1 MKKFLMTFALLATLA
16 LGACAPTNSSSG
28 GGSGTSQNPNSY
40 QLIKDNGFKGGLLVN
55 PASGFRQDDGW
66 VPDNRWPM
74 DVELLYG
81 DATSSTISWIVA
93 QHGDIYSL
101 NDKYNEYVGEKPL
114 YENGYYRYFDESKE
128 IAINPDTGHLYM
140 ELNTS
145 KEYVRPRKQSEAW
158 PHILFNQGFDRAVR
172 LQDVESVD
180 FTMDI
185 ELKKFEDHM
194 NGEADPSLHATQ
206 FLMYIVI
213 KSEQALDSNSFFW
226 FGIPFFDNRYPN
238 GLDEHGMIDAGGAG
252 ATSKFIYGMP
262 SYDYLPNGV
271 KLNQKESINID
282 IKPYI
287 GRALLMA
294 RDLGHFTN
302 STIDDLTFQSMN
314 IGFEIPGTYDCG
326 IEISNFALIAN
337 YK

>member
-1 MKKFLMTFALLATLA
+1 MKNKYIFLIFLLMLSGCNNSNNIVT
-16 LGACAPTNSSSG
+16 TSSS
-28 GGSGTSQNPNSY
+28 SNNNSY
-40 QLIKDNGFKGGLLVN
+40 QLIKDNTFHNGFLSR
-55 PASGFRQDDGW
+55 PASGSRQDDGW
-66 VPDNRWPM
+66 VPDDRWPM
-74 DVELLYG
+74 DVELTYG
-81 DATSSTISWIVA
+81 DDANNGIAWLLS
-93 QHGDIYSL
+93 QHGAIYSL

-114 YENGYYRYFDESKE
+114 YENGYYTFFDDSKE
-128 IAINPDTGHLYM
+128 ISINPNEGKLYL
-140 ELNTS
+140 ELNAS
-145 KEYVRPRKQSEAW
+145 KEFVRPRKASESW
-158 PHILFNQGFDRAVR
+158 PNLILDQGFDKAVR

-194 NGEADPSLHATQ
+194 NGQTNPDIHATQ
-206 FLMYIVI
+206 FLMYLVI

-238 GLDEHGMIDAGGAG
+238 GSDEYALIDAGGAG

-287 GRALLMA
+287 ARSLMLA
-294 RDLGHFTN
+294 QELGHFNN
-302 STIDDLTFQSMN
+302 STVDDLTFQAMN
-314 IGFEIPGTYDCG
+314 IGFEMPGIYDCG

-337 YK
+337 YKF